1 MAKIMRNGTCYGS
14 DEASDIKFN
23 DSKSAE
29 TKVGAINGI
38 TSDINCEDETIAASA
53 AMVNQLKNTTTPKLL
68 WSGTATDGSSATLNE
83 SIENFNWI
91 VLIAKNNLKQ
101 IYSIPV
107 LALALQGTDSSYF
120 LTHCLPQDNS
130 ISVYKSYTK
139 NTLSFWMTS
148 KITLKKIYG
157 C

>member
-68 WSGTATDGSSATLNE
+68 WSGTEKNGSSVNLNE

-91 VLIAKNNLKQ
+91 VLIATNKVKQ

-107 LALALQGTDSSYF
+107 LALALQGTNSSYF
-120 LTHCLPQDNS
+120 LTHCLPESNS
-130 ISVYKSYTK
+130 ISVFKGYTNK
-139 NTLSFWMTS
+139 ILTFWMTNS
-148 KITLKKIYG
+148 ITLLKIYG